1 MEIVRPWRASAGSH
15 GIAPTNL
22 KNAKQKL
29 RRHAKQKTT
38 PARRRVI
45 GVARTA
51 AQREESESPVPT
63 LKGLTIR
70 QYMLYF
76 FHN

>member
-15 GIAPTNL
+15 RIVSTNVKMQN
-22 KNAKQKL
+22 KNYAG
-29 RRHAKQKTT
+29 T
-38 PARRRVI
+38 PPGI